1 MKKSI
6 VQTEEYREIEK
17 RYIDKA
23 TTLKNTQIDRS
34 LPYEEQGRLSHI
46 NELAYT
52 TIMGVVK
59 MVRKEIEEKFKSKIN
74 LFTSTFWKLV
84 NFLNRV

>member
-17 RYIDKA
+17 KYIDKA

-74 LFTSTFWKLV
+74 WE
-84 NFLNRV
+84 